1 MINQILNPKN
11 LCKTLPNFEYLS
23 TYIHMNLMF
32 AVFFFILVKPIYTA
46 KNEAELV
53 QASKDANINKVK
65 DLLNSYHYP
74 GGPYVDAADYNQ
86 RTALWWAGKS
96 MLKHF

>member
-1 MINQILNPKN
+1 
-11 LCKTLPNFEYLS
+11 
-23 TYIHMNLMF
+23 MNLMF

-65 DLLNSYHYP
+65 DLLNRYHYP
-74 GGPYVDAADYNQ
+74 GGPYVDAADSDQ

-96 MLKHF
+96 ILKYFLRRKLLFT

>member
-1 MINQILNPKN
+1 MSIYLH
-11 LCKTLPNFEYLS
+11 TYEPNICCL
-23 TYIHMNLMF
+23 
-32 AVFFFILVKPIYTA
+32 FFILVKPIYTA

-74 GGPYVDAADYNQ
+74 GGPYVDAADSNQ

-96 MLKHF
+96 MLKYFLRRKLLFT